1 LIIVT
6 TVEERKHS
14 TTDDTL
20 QFTTD
25 EALLGNGPFK
35 GSIPSGSTDPADKV
49 VLSYLSA
56 PFIQNVNDELWNR
69 PVSDFEYIEYALFK
83 VDACDG
89 TKTSCPK
96 QFYLNVYTRSDAP
109 CPSGDKTLLQN
120 AADNNY
126 VLGTNDQFPMP
137 PGGAGLIFSLNMG
150 DSSIS
155 DAGLSGYFDAV
166 VVKLQGEDARV
177 FDLEP

>member
-1 LIIVT
+1 M
-6 TVEERKHS
+6 
-14 TTDDTL
+14 
-20 QFTTD
+20 
-25 EALLGNGPFK
+25 
-35 GSIPSGSTDPADKV
+35 
-49 VLSYLSA
+49 
-56 PFIQNVNDELWNR
+56 
-69 PVSDFEYIEYALFK
+69 
-83 VDACDG
+83 
-89 TKTSCPK
+89 
-96 QFYLNVYTRSDAP
+96 YTRSDASVTSFYECRYDYLP
-109 CPSGDKTLLQN
+109 STGGAEGGDWTSVRFDISTIADTAFSRPGTAGCPSGDKTLLQN
-120 AADNNY
+120 AADSNY